1 MPAGKPAGI
10 RCIHLTENNLCGI
23 FEHPDRP
30 QVCADFSAERSVCGE
45 SRAEALILLTRLEDE
60 TS

>member
-23 FEHPDRP
+23 FHHPDRP
-30 QVCADFSAERSVCGE
+30 QVCADFAAEPTVCGTT
-45 SRAEALILLTRLEDE
+45 RDEALILLTKLENE